1 MYVGT
6 DEGLSSSKASPQGAL
21 AGAGSQKQGLNV
33 QDTSLVLVLMLRK
46 ALGVAPAV
54 FDFERFCCAQ

>member
-1 MYVGT
+1 MRMDGEGGVGT
-6 DEGLSSSKASPQGAL
+6 DTGLSGSRASPQGAL

-46 ALGVAPAV
+46 A
-54 FDFERFCCAQ
+54 